1 MKTPLPES
9 AAELMS
15 QPRWWRVD
23 VPTEIVISD
32 RGLDTV
38 FDLIAA
44 RGVNPFFVVD
54 ASLRDQPDFARV
66 FEQKDFF
73 AFDASYSEVRT
84 GDVDS
89 LVALLRSRRSS
100 GKLAPVIP
108 EGFQGISAT
117 GRFPSRA
124 SSQSSS
130 PAASR
135 QG

>member
-44 RGVNPFFVVD
+44 RGVKPFFVVD
-54 ASLRDQPDFARV
+54 AALRDQPDSGFSGSFRT
-66 FEQKDFF
+66 
-73 AFDASYSEVRT
+73 AFC
-84 GDVDS
+84 
-89 LVALLRSRRSS
+89 
-100 GKLAPVIP
+100 IN
-108 EGFQGISAT
+108 SA
-117 GRFPSRA
+117 
-124 SSQSSS
+124 
-130 PAASR
+130 
-135 QG
+135 